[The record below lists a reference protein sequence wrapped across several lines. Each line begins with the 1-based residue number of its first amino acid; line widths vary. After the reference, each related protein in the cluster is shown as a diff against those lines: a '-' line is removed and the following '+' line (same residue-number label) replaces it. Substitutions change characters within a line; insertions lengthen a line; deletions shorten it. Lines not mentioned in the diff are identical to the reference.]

1 MKSVIYLFVALLFS
15 FSAVYGQGVH
25 LCVEPASGNTKWI
38 VRSCDGK
45 SLSES
50 DFQPGQRI
58 FLHTSN
64 TNNASDS
71 EKGVGGAKESRP
83 VNNPLDTIRWNGGGG
98 GGGNVVVVWPHG
110 AHITFSDRDKQIIL
124 LELQNEIRAIRGLDE
139 LNASFS
145 PNPVSGSSVHL
156 KNHKNVANVEIID
169 AHGKTVTP
177 GQLDAD
183 GNLNIDNLKPGVYYI
198 TVVYS
203 DGRRVVLKIIKEG

>member
-15 FSAVYGQGVH
+15 FSAVYGQGVR
-25 LCVEPASGNTKWI
+25 LCVEPALGNTKWI

-45 SLSES
+45 SLSEL
-50 DFQPGQRI
+50 DLQPGQSI
-58 FLHTSN
+58 FLQSPDDHQ
-64 TNNASDS
+64 AS
-71 EKGVGGAKESRP
+71 ERGIGGAKESYSS
-83 VNNPLDTIRWNGGGG
+83 NNPLDTIHWNGG

-110 AHITFSDRDKQIIL
+110 AHVNFSDRDKEIIL

-145 PNPVSGSSVHL
+145 PNPVSGSRVHL
-156 KNHKNVANVEIID
+156 KNHRNVANVEITD
-169 AHGKTVTP
+169 AHGKTMTP
-177 GQLDAD
+177 GQLDAN

>member
-15 FSAVYGQGVH
+15 ISAVYGQGVR
-25 LCVEPASGNTKWI
+25 LCVEPTSGNTKWI

-45 SLSES
+45 SLSEL
-50 DFQPGQRI
+50 DLQPGQRI
-58 FLHTSN
+58 FLQTE
-64 TNNASDS
+64 NNDDRSV
-71 EKGVGGAKESRP
+71 EKGVGGAKETRP
-83 VNNPLDTIRWNGGGG
+83 INNPLDTLRWNEG

-110 AHITFSDRDKQIIL
+110 AHITFSDRDKEIIL

-145 PNPVSGSSVHL
+145 PNPVSGSRVHL
-156 KNHKNVANVEIID
+156 KNHQNVANVEITD
-169 AHGKTVTP
+169 AHGKTIPP
-177 GQLDAD
+177 GQLDAN
-183 GNLNIDNLKPGVYYI
+183 GNLDIENLKPGVYYI